1 MVGRPGGALAA
12 GTHARERAAA
22 GAGRAAASGRAVA
35 GHRWVRARRVRARV
49 HGGHEAAVGRDQK
62 DLSREM
68 RGGECERLSVVS
80 RQKGKTYSIEP
91 SHPLPDD
98 STTSTRPSLT
108 SLFGWEAVTL
118 GDVAACAGQARF
130 CRTCTPDAPTTTSK
144 NKERWK
150 QQKGGR
156 EAEGREGRRARARE
170 PGETGERG
178 EGAARGAA
186 ARAGQRRASGREGG
200 WHGPPAGRGGRLAAG
215 RRGERCAGDGWWG
228 LGRGGGRPNSP
239 SPEKP
244 SERASEA
251 GQTKGGEAERSGPP
265 RAGFLQ
271 GGRRGRAGSSEGEV
285 THARPKVSD
294 FPKSRKGGRLGGFPQ
309 VPSDPV
315 LCVSE
320 CRVWGREMGGQ

>member
-170 PGETGERG
+170 SGETGERG

-215 RRGERCAGDGWWG
+215 RRGERCGDGWWG
-228 LGRGGGRPNSP
+228 LGRGGASKLAKSR
-239 SPEKP
+239 EA
-244 SERASEA
+244 ERASER
-251 GQTKGGEAERSGPP
+251 G
-265 RAGFLQ
+265 RANQ
-271 GGRRGRAGSSEGEV
+271 GRRGGEERSPKGRIPSRRAAGAGGLIRRRGHARTPEGE
-285 THARPKVSD
+285 
-294 FPKSRKGGRLGGFPQ
+294 
-309 VPSDPV
+309 
-315 LCVSE
+315 
-320 CRVWGREMGGQ
+320 

>member
-1 MVGRPGGALAA
+1 MWRQ
-12 GTHARERAAA
+12 RADAQ
-22 GAGRAAASGRAVA
+22 ASGDSL
-35 GHRWVRARRVRARV
+35 GIKK
-49 HGGHEAAVGRDQK
+49 G
-62 DLSREM
+62 LSREM

-150 QQKGGR
+150 QQKGVARSGGARGAPRESARVGR
-156 EAEGREGRRARARE
+156 DGG
-170 PGETGERG
+170 GGG
-178 EGAARGAA
+178 RGAA
-186 ARAGQRRASGREGG
+186 ARAGRRRERGSGGRAGVRVGGG
-200 WHGPPAGRGGRLAAG
+200 WRGPPAGGAGPAGGGASG
-215 RRGERCAGDGWWG
+215 GGWGWG
-228 LGRGGGRPNSP
+228 LAGASKLAKSREAERA
-239 SPEKP
+239 

-251 GQTKGGEAERSGPP
+251 NARAERRRGAVPQGQDSFKSRG
-265 RAGFLQ
+265 G
-271 GGRRGRAGSSEGEV
+271 GGRAHPKERS
-285 THARPKVSD
+285 RPKVRH
-294 FPKSRKGGRLGGFPQ
+294 FPKSREGGRLCGFPQ
-309 VPSDPV
+309 V

-320 CRVWGREMGGQ
+320 CGVERWGWW

>member
-1 MVGRPGGALAA
+1 
-12 GTHARERAAA
+12 
-22 GAGRAAASGRAVA
+22 
-35 GHRWVRARRVRARV
+35 
-49 HGGHEAAVGRDQK
+49 
-62 DLSREM
+62 M

-130 CRTCTPDAPTTTSK
+130 CRTCTPDSPTTTSK

-156 EAEGREGRRARARE
+156 SGGARGAPRASARVGRDG
-170 PGETGERG
+170 GGGGERG
-178 EGAARGAA
+178 GGASGAA

-200 WHGPPAGRGGRLAAG
+200 WRVARPPAGGRAG
-215 RRGERCAGDGWWG
+215 WRRGERCGDGWWG
-228 LGRGGGRPNSP
+228 LAGRPNSP

-244 SERASEA
+244 SERASERA
-251 GQTKGGEAERSGPP
+251 RQANARAEAERSGPP

-271 GGRRGRAGSSEGEV
+271 VQRRGRAGSSEGEGAGGSSEGEV
-285 THARPKVSD
+285 TPEGAS
-294 FPKSRKGGRLGGFPQ
+294 FPQVQRRGRLCGFPQ
-309 VPSDPV
+309 V

-320 CRVWGREMGGQ
+320 CGVERWGWW